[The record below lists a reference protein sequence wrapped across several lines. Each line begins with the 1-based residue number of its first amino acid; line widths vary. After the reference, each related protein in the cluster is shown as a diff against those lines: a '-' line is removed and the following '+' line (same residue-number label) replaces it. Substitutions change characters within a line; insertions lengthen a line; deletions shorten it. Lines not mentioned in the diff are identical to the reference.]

1 MSVKLHSRHGVR
13 RSRVRDSGFRG
24 VLPLPSACAA
34 PLKGSVASAA
44 ISARRCDPADVVMV
58 SRPGS
63 PPDPG
68 LQCSRVSI
76 AVYLDLVECVGDLAQ
91 VVCGEF
97 DGGPAQVLLEPVQ
110 LGRSR
115 DRHDPR
121 LMG

>member
-1 MSVKLHSRHGVR
+1 
-13 RSRVRDSGFRG
+13 
-24 VLPLPSACAA
+24 
-34 PLKGSVASAA
+34 
-44 ISARRCDPADVVMV
+44 MV

-97 DGGPAQVLLEPVQ
+97 DGDPAQVLFEPVQ

-121 LMG
+121 PLG

>member
-1 MSVKLHSRHGVR
+1 
-13 RSRVRDSGFRG
+13 
-24 VLPLPSACAA
+24 
-34 PLKGSVASAA
+34 
-44 ISARRCDPADVVMV
+44 MV

-76 AVYLDLVECVGDLAQ
+76 AVYLNLVEYVGDLAQ
-91 VVCGEF
+91 LVCGEF
-97 DGGPAQVLLEPVQ
+97 DGGPTQVLLEPLQ

-121 LMG
+121 LTLARELAKSRD